1 MFIALMAHTEFF
13 KEHANL
19 VIALGPVM
27 FLNNLKV
34 DFIKV
39 LSPNK
44 LANDSIKKMG
54 PELLPDPAS
63 IHPFFNNVH
72 SVMESSQ
79 HMSVQYFSD
88 SKPELTSSVALINYG
103 GHFPAGSSY
112 KSFEHFHQ
120 VYETKKF

>member
-1 MFIALMAHTEFF
+1 MAHTQFF

-19 VIALGPVM
+19 VVALGPVM

-34 DFIKV
+34 DFIKI

-72 SVMESSQ
+72 SVMESS
-79 HMSVQYFSD
+79 
-88 SKPELTSSVALINYG
+88 
-103 GHFPAGSSY
+103 
-112 KSFEHFHQ
+112 
-120 VYETKKF
+120 

>member
-1 MFIALMAHTEFF
+1 MFVALMAHTAFF

-27 FLNNLKV
+27 FVNNLKAEM
-34 DFIKV
+34 IKI

-44 LANDSIKKMG
+44 LAQDTIKKMG

-72 SVMESSQ
+72 SVMESS
-79 HMSVQYFSD
+79 
-88 SKPELTSSVALINYG
+88 
-103 GHFPAGSSY
+103 
-112 KSFEHFHQ
+112 
-120 VYETKKF
+120 